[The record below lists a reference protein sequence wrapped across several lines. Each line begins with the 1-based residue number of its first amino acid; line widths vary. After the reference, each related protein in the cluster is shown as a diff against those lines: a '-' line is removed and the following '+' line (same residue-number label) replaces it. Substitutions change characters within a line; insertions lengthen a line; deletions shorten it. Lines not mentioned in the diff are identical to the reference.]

1 MSRTITLIVLALV
14 AAAVAAPIATA
25 GMAAP
30 AASCSQAENPSGCY
44 QGKPFVDPLGVSY
57 QRLFAQTQTESRVT
71 SPTRFVDPLAIS
83 YLAGMGLTPAQ
94 IKDWTVGVCA
104 QGAKKPAV
112 CFAPFH
118 QTSASRPTVA
128 SSSGFRWGDAT
139 IGAAATLG
147 TVLLLGGLGAI
158 LVMSRHGRRR
168 TIASA

>member
-25 GMAAP
+25 GTAAP
-30 AASCSQAENPSGCY
+30 AASCSQADNPSGCY
-44 QGKPFVDPLGVSY
+44 RGRPFVDPLGVSY
-57 QRLFAQTQTESRVT
+57 QGLFAHTQTQTPVT
-71 SPTRFVDPLAIS
+71 SPTRFIDPLAIS

-104 QGAKKPAV
+104 HAKKPAV
-112 CFAPFH
+112 CFAPFD
-118 QTSASRPTVA
+118 QTSASTPTVA
-128 SSSGFRWGDAT
+128 TSSGFKWGDAT

-158 LVMSRHGRRR
+158 LVTSRHGRRR